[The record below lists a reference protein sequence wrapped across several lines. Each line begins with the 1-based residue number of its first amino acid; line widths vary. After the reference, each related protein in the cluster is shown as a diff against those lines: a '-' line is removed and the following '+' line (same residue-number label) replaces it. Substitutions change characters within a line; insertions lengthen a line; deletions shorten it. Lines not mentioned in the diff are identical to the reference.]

1 MEDLNGKFKIESSS
15 GKGTKFIVRIPLEKT
30 KTHPPK
36 NMKPTNT
43 KIFLV
48 DDHAIL
54 REGLKMILSGQ
65 FEICGESGDA
75 EKALDQIG
83 KLNPDLVITDISMPG
98 LSGIDLVKN
107 LRKQYPNIRTIILSR
122 HDNREYVQKLLEL
135 GINGYVLKD
144 DAGNDL
150 LRAIEAVHKGETYL
164 SPGIT
169 AHFLSGFVGSGK
181 PGEENQ
187 DAKKAFSVLS
197 DREREILKLVAE
209 GNSNESIGKILGISP
224 ATVKVHRANIMKK
237 LNLHKVADLVMYAI
251 RAGLIES

>member
-1 MEDLNGKFKIESSS
+1 
-15 GKGTKFIVRIPLEKT
+15 
-30 KTHPPK
+30 
-36 NMKPTNT
+36 MKPAT

-54 REGLKMILSGQ
+54 REGLKMILSEQPGL
-65 FEICGESGDA
+65 EICGESGDA

-83 KLNPDLVITDISMPG
+83 KLSPDLVITDISMPG

-107 LRKQYPNIRTIILSR
+107 LRKYYPQIRSIILSR
-122 HDNREYVQKLLEL
+122 HDNKEYVQKLLEL

-169 AHFLSGFVGSGK
+169 SHFLSGFVGGK
-181 PGEENQ
+181 QGEENQ
-187 DAKKAFSVLS
+187 DARKAFSVLS

-209 GNSNESIGKILGISP
+209 GNSNEAIGKILRISP

-237 LNLHKVADLVMYAI
+237 LDLHKVADLVMYAI

>member
-1 MEDLNGKFKIESSS
+1 
-15 GKGTKFIVRIPLEKT
+15 
-30 KTHPPK
+30 
-36 NMKPTNT
+36 MKPTDT

-65 FEICGESGDA
+65 PGFEICGELGDA

-107 LRKQYPNIRTIILSR
+107 LRKYYPNIRTIILSR
-122 HDNREYVQKLLEL
+122 HNNKEYVQKLLEL

-169 AHFLSGFVGSGK
+169 THFLSGFVGSGK
-181 PGEENQ
+181 PGEDNQ
-187 DAKKAFSVLS
+187 DAKKTFSVLS

-209 GNSNESIGKILGISP
+209 GNSNESIGKILRISP

-237 LNLHKVADLVMYAI
+237 LDLHKVADLVMYAI